1 MKIALKK
8 LNLTHATQ
16 KYLKW
21 LNNYNVVKFTD
32 QIFKQHSLKLLK
44 KYILNLNKSKFN
56 FLYGIFIVTEKKQ
69 IHIGNIKIGDINYYH
84 RTAVVSL
91 LIGESKYWKKGIATK
106 SINLVKK
113 IAKNELGLYKLYAG
127 CYKENIP
134 SQKAF
139 LKNKYK
145 KEGVQKNQII
155 VGNKRSD
162 LIWYGLVLKK

>member
-56 FLYGIFIVTEKKQ
+56 FLYGIFIVTGKKQ
-69 IHIGNIKIGDINYYH
+69 IHIGNIKIGNINYHH
-84 RTAVVSL
+84 RTAMVSL
-91 LIGESKYWKKGIATK
+91 LIGEVKYWKNGIATK
-106 SINLVKK
+106 SINLVRK

-145 KEGVQKNQII
+145 KEGVQKNQVIL
-155 VGNKRSD
+155 GNKRTD

>member
-127 CYKENIP
+127 CYKENIA

-145 KEGVQKNQII
+145 KKEYKKIKLFLKI
-155 VGNKRSD
+155 KE
-162 LIWYGLVLKK
+162 LI

>member
-1 MKIALKK
+1 M
-8 LNLTHATQ
+8 
-16 KYLKW
+16 
-21 LNNYNVVKFTD
+21 
-32 QIFKQHSLKLLK
+32 
-44 KYILNLNKSKFN
+44 
-56 FLYGIFIVTEKKQ
+56 
-69 IHIGNIKIGDINYYH
+69 
-84 RTAVVSL
+84 VSL
-91 LIGESKYWKKGIATK
+91 LIGEVKYWKNGIATK
-106 SINLVKK
+106 SINLVRK